1 MSRKTLLRMMAR
13 DGKTRPA
20 AAADELDRAVEK
32 ILRTLK
38 QGKSVRLPGIGDLV
52 PERERLRFVKGEE
65 GNGGV
70 E

>member
-1 MSRKTLLRMMAR
+1 MSRKTLLRMMTR

-38 QGKSVRLPGIGDLV
+38 QGKPVRLPGVGDLV
-52 PERERLRFVKGEE
+52 PERERLRFITGEDGKE
-65 GNGGV
+65 GG